1 LKYEAAVR
9 AAVGLPCG
17 RTLEFDIRRSRVRNV
32 YFRMCPRAGLL
43 VTAPRRMSHRE
54 VLESVARK
62 SRWIS
67 NRLSEFEAVGQLFG
81 PAAAAVW
88 PDAFDLPAL
97 AEAWRVDYKSKVGT
111 RKSEVLSTVARVVE
125 PGRIV
130 VSGAI
135 DDIAACQAA
144 LRRWLARHA
153 ASALAPWLAGL
164 AGQAGLRYTNLS
176 IRSQRARWGSCSID
190 GRISLNCKLLFLSR
204 EQASYVMVHELCHLL
219 EANHSHR
226 FWAHVRRLEPAS
238 DALRRQMRHAW
249 RLVPAWAELP

>member
-1 LKYEAAVR
+1 MKYEAAVR

-67 NRLSEFEAVGQLFG
+67 NRLSEFEAVGHVDGQV
-81 PAAAAVW
+81 AARPESLELA
-88 PDAFDLPAL
+88 AL
-97 AEAWRVDYKSKVGT
+97 AETWRVDYKAEGER
-111 RKSEVLSTVARVVE
+111 RKAKGVVARAVE
-125 PGRIV
+125 PGRLV

-226 FWAHVRRLEPAS
+226 FWAHVRSLEPAS

>member
-1 LKYEAAVR
+1 LKHEVAVR

-54 VLESVARK
+54 VLEFVARK

-67 NRLSEFEAVGQLFG
+67 NRLSEFEAVGRLIG
-81 PAAAAVW
+81 PDAAAVR
-88 PDAFDLPAL
+88 PEAFDLPAL
-97 AEAWRVDYKSKVGT
+97 AEAWRVEYTPGAGRERPAT
-111 RKSEVLSTVARVVE
+111 IARTAE

-130 VSGAI
+130 VAGAI
-135 DDIAACQAA
+135 DDVAACQAA

-164 AGQAGLRYTNLS
+164 AEQAGLRYAKLS

-204 EQASYVMVHELCHLL
+204 ALASYVMVHELCHLL

-249 RLVPAWAELP
+249 KLVPAWTESVPEG

>member
-1 LKYEAAVR
+1 MKHEAAVR

-54 VLESVARK
+54 VLEFVARK
-62 SRWIS
+62 SKWIS
-67 NRLSEFEAVGQLFG
+67 NRLSEFEAVGQLIG
-81 PAAAAVW
+81 PGAAAVR
-88 PDAFDLPAL
+88 PEAFDLPAL
-97 AEAWRVDYKSKVGT
+97 AEAWRVEYAPGAGRERPAT
-111 RKSEVLSTVARVVE
+111 IARTAE

-130 VSGAI
+130 VAGAI
-135 DDIAACQAA
+135 DDVAACQAA

-164 AGQAGLRYTNLS
+164 AGQAGLRYTHLA

-190 GRISLNCKLLFLSR
+190 GRISLNCKLLFLPR
-204 EQASYVMVHELCHLL
+204 ALASYVMVHELCHLL

-249 RLVPAWAELP
+249 KLVPAWSERDEG

>member
-1 LKYEAAVR
+1 
-9 AAVGLPCG
+9 
-17 RTLEFDIRRSRVRNV
+17 
-32 YFRMCPRAGLL
+32 MCPRAGLL
-43 VTAPRRMSHRE
+43 VTAPRRMSHRD

-67 NRLSEFEAVGQLFG
+67 NRLSEFEAVGHVDGQV
-81 PAAAAVW
+81 AARPESFELA
-88 PDAFDLPAL
+88 AL
-97 AEAWRVDYKSKVGT
+97 AETWRVDYKSKVGS
-111 RKSEVLSTVARVVE
+111 RKSEVTTARTAD

-164 AGQAGLRYTNLS
+164 AGQAGLRYTHLS

-190 GRISLNCKLLFLSR
+190 GRIS
-204 EQASYVMVHELCHLL
+204 
-219 EANHSHR
+219 
-226 FWAHVRRLEPAS
+226 
-238 DALRRQMRHAW
+238 
-249 RLVPAWAELP
+249 